1 MIIIWAKISDIFG
14 RKQATLATTFIF
26 VAFSTGCAV
35 SQTMT
40 QLIVNRVF
48 QGIGAAGCVSMALTI
63 AYEMVPK
70 RRYPSIAAQLATAT
84 ALGSLAGPIIGG
96 AVAEKASWRWVFLL
110 K

>member
-1 MIIIWAKISDIFG
+1 
-14 RKQATLATTFIF
+14 
-26 VAFSTGCAV
+26 
-35 SQTMT
+35 MT
-40 QLIVNRVF
+40 QLTVNRVF

-70 RRYPSIAAQLATAT
+70 SQYPSIAAQLATAS

-96 AVAEKASWRWVFLL
+96 GIAGKATWRWVFLL

>member
-14 RKQATLATTFIF
+14 RKQATLATTLVFII
-26 VAFSTGCAV
+26 FSAGCGA
-35 SQTMT
+35 SQMII

-48 QGIGAAGCVSMALTI
+48 QGIGAAGCVSMALTM

-70 RRYPSIAAQLATAT
+70 SQYPSIAAQLTTAS
-84 ALGSLAGPIIGG
+84 ALGSLIGPIIGG
-96 AVAEKASWRWVFLL
+96 GVAEKATWRWVFLL

>member
-14 RKQATLATTFIF
+14 RKQATLATTLIFI
-26 VAFSTGCAV
+26 VFSAGCGA
-35 SQTMT
+35 SQTMVG
-40 QLIVNRVF
+40 LIVNRVF

-70 RRYPSIAAQLATAT
+70 SQYPSIAAQLATAS
-84 ALGSLAGPIIGG
+84 ALGSLTGPIIGG
-96 AVAEKASWRWVFLL
+96 GVAEKGTWRWVFLL

>member
-26 VAFSTGCAV
+26 VAFSTGCGA
-35 SQTMT
+35 SRTMT

-48 QGIGAAGCVSMALTI
+48 QGIGAAGCVSMALTV

-70 RRYPSIAAQLATAT
+70 ARYPSIAAQLATAS
-84 ALGSLAGPIIGG
+84 ALGSLAGPVIGG
-96 AVAEKASWRWVFLL
+96 GVAEKATWRWVFLL

>member
-1 MIIIWAKISDIFG
+1 MIIIWAKISDICG

-26 VAFSTGCAV
+26 VAFSAGCGMP
-35 SQTMT
+35 QTMT

-48 QGIGAAGCVSMALTI
+48 QGIGAAGCVSLALTV

-70 RRYPSIAAQLATAT
+70 SRYPSVAAQLATAT
-84 ALGSLAGPIIGG
+84 ALGSLIGPIIGG
-96 AVAEKASWRWVFLL
+96 GIAEKASWRWVFLI

>member
-1 MIIIWAKISDIFG
+1 MIIIWGKVSDIFG

-26 VAFSTGCAV
+26 TLFSAGCGA
-35 SQTMT
+35 SQTLT
-40 QLIVNRVF
+40 QLVVNRVF

-70 RRYPSIAAQLATAT
+70 GQYPSIAAKLTTAS
-84 ALGSLAGPIIGG
+84 ALGALAGPIIGG
-96 AVAEKASWRWVFLL
+96 AVAEKATWRWVFLL